1 MALADRLES
10 LLSRPDPATASAPPV
25 AGSGLRPN
33 PPEGGGRPDPE
44 GSRSVA
50 TDYSPATVH
59 IAIGV
64 LMEQRDCDAPGAIA
78 VLASSARTAG
88 RSLTDL
94 AYEIIDDHHQRL
106 VTGDQ
111 GAG

>member
-1 MALADRLES
+1 MV
-10 LLSRPDPATASAPPV
+10 T
-25 AGSGLRPN
+25 N
-33 PPEGGGRPDPE
+33 
-44 GSRSVA
+44 
-50 TDYSPATVH
+50 YSPATVH

-64 LMEQRDCDAPGAIA
+64 LMEQRDCDAPRAIA
-78 VLASSARTAG
+78 MLASSARAAG

-94 AYEIIDDHHQRL
+94 AYEIIDDHHQSL